1 MGADTLLLYLFA
13 TLSDF
18 FAPKLYRMYVKEF
31 ALFKELLYNPQE
43 VELMPVWNR
52 LENPNK

>member
-1 MGADTLLLYLFA
+1 MGADALLVYLFA

-31 ALFKELLYNPQE
+31 ALFKELFYNPQE
-43 VELMPVWNR
+43 VDLMPMWNR